1 MLKVNNENYPVT
13 ENLRLLNFIEE
24 LCDQNRILEN
34 RNKQL
39 TKKVNELQQVIELL
53 ERDKE
58 EIIEELEIQ
67 ISINTNNI
75 KQLQEEKDDWKDTT
89 KTYYTTI
96 QELREK

>member
-58 EIIEELEIQ
+58 EMMNFLNYQEKLIEYII
-67 ISINTNNI
+67 
-75 KQLQEEKDDWKDTT
+75 K
-89 KTYYTTI
+89 
-96 QELREK
+96 